1 MKNFG
6 DKIKFDSRS
15 EVLSILLALEK
26 WLVEHGKERKNFETQ
41 QDVKRLVC
49 FLDDCKRSIITRQ

>member
-1 MKNFG
+1 MRQYD

-26 WLVEHGKERKNFETQ
+26 WLDEHGKACKNLETS
-41 QDVKRLVC
+41 QDVKCLAC
-49 FLDDCKRSIITRQ
+49 FLDDLYFNW

>member
-1 MKNFG
+1 MRQFD

-15 EVLSILLALEK
+15 EVLSIMLALDQ
-26 WLVEHGKERKNFETQ
+26 WLREHGKARKNYETQ

-49 FLDDCKRSIITRQ
+49 FWDDIYFNW

>member
-1 MKNFG
+1 MTNVLQKVRKCMKHFS

-26 WLVEHGKERKNFETQ
+26 
-41 QDVKRLVC
+41 
-49 FLDDCKRSIITRQ
+49 

>member
-1 MKNFG
+1 MRQYD

-26 WLVEHGKERKNFETQ
+26 WLDEHGKACKNLETP

-49 FLDDCKRSIITRQ
+49 FLEDLYFNW

>member
-1 MKNFG
+1 MKHLG

-15 EVLSILLALEK
+15 EVLSVLLALEK
-26 WLVEHGKERKNFETQ
+26 WLAEHGKARKNFETQ

-49 FLDDCKRSIITRQ
+49 FLEDLYFNW

>member
-1 MKNFG
+1 MKHFS

-26 WLVEHGKERKNFETQ
+26 WLVEHGKEQKNFETQ

-49 FLDDCKRSIITRQ
+49 FLDDLYFNW